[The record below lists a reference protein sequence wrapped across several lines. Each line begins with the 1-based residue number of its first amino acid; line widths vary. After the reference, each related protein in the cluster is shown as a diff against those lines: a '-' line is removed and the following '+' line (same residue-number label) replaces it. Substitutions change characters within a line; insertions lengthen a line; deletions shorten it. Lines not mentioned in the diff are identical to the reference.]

1 MLEYLEIPQH
11 YSVFVEEE
19 AVTWSAIKTLS
30 KEDLKD
36 FGLKTGPRN
45 MIFNYIEAKLSAE
58 TTAWAQNGFNP
69 TAIKALLD
77 ASFSGFGE
85 SNS

>member
-45 MIFNYIEAKLSAE
+45 MIFNYIEAKISAE
-58 TTAWAQNGFNP
+58 TTAWGKNVFNP
-69 TAIKALLD
+69 TAKKGLL
-77 ASFSGFGE
+77 ATSFSGFSE

>member
-11 YSVFVEEE
+11 YPVFVEEE
-19 AVTWSAIKTLS
+19 SVNWNAIKTLS

-45 MIFNYIEAKLSAE
+45 MIFNYIKAKISAE
-58 TTAWAQNGFNP
+58 SAA
-69 TAIKALLD
+69 
-77 ASFSGFGE
+77 
-85 SNS
+85 